1 MGIAACIVIPI
12 YNHKDAIGATVAHLA
27 VHGLPIFVVDDG
39 SDEPTQQV
47 LAALARQ
54 YAERLTLLRL
64 PHNGG
69 KGAAVMAGLRAA
81 RAAGYTH
88 ALQIDADGQHDAAD
102 VPRFID
108 AARTA
113 PGAVILGRPVY
124 DGSVPKARLY
134 GRYLTHVWVWIETL
148 SLTIRD
154 SMCGF
159 RLYPLALAC
168 ELIDSVRLPTR
179 MDFDIEIL
187 VRLYWRRAAFRS
199 IPTRVTYA
207 ADGVSHFDVLWDNVR
222 ISRSHTRLVFGMLW
236 RLPML
241 LAHKVMPRR
250 GVLVDEADG
259 EANGKAADKVAANAA
274 DTANTAN
281 AARDAA
287 GQPTGNSPR
296 KPADEPAQA
305 AAPEAWWRIA
315 ERGSH
320 LGMSLLALSC
330 KLFGRRFTALW
341 LHPIVAYFLLT
352 GRAARKASA
361 NYFRHLSAAA
371 SSADADTDTPQPGW
385 LSAYRHMLAFAQSGF
400 DKLAAWSGRVDAA
413 DVSFDDPSAFEALIA
428 SGKGA
433 LVIGAHLGNLEMTR
447 ALAVRGA
454 HAKVTAVVYTEHA
467 RRFNEVLAS
476 ANRDFARHLLEVGD
490 FGPETAVLMQQ
501 RIEAGELL
509 VIVGDRVPAREAGRT
524 TDAQFLGASAP
535 FAQGPYVLAHALG
548 CPVYLFFCL
557 KERDGYRMYFE
568 PFAERIEL
576 PRRERAQHLAAWA
589 QRYALRLEHYCRKA
603 PYQWFNFFDFW
614 ASPRRGANGRT

>member
-1 MGIAACIVIPI
+1 MKFAPCIVIPI
-12 YNHKDAIGATVAHLA
+12 YNHKDAIGATVARLA
-27 VHGLPIFVVDDG
+27 VHGLPICVVDDG
-39 SDEPTQQV
+39 SDEATQQV
-47 LAALARQ
+47 LTALAQQ
-54 YAERLTLLRL
+54 YAGQLTLLRL
-64 PHNGG
+64 PVNGG
-69 KGAAVMAGLRAA
+69 KGAAVMTGLRAA

-102 VPRFID
+102 VPRFIE
-108 AARTA
+108 AARA
-113 PGAVILGRPVY
+113 EPGAVILGRPVY
-124 DGSVPKARLY
+124 DESVPKSRLY

-168 ELIDSVRLPTR
+168 ELIDSVQLPTR

-187 VRLYWRRAAFRS
+187 VRLYWRRAAFHS

-207 ADGVSHFDVLWDNVR
+207 TDGVSHFDVLWDNVR

-250 GVLVDEADG
+250 PAI
-259 EANGKAADKVAANAA
+259 ANEPGK
-274 DTANTAN
+274 
-281 AARDAA
+281 
-287 GQPTGNSPR
+287 Q
-296 KPADEPAQA
+296 DEPGKQA
-305 AAPEAWWRIA
+305 EQGEQAEPGKQAEPREQSPQDWWRIA

-352 GRAARKASA
+352 GRAAREASS
-361 NYFRHLSAAA
+361 NYFTRLGQAAPHG
-371 SSADADTDTPQPGW
+371 DTPRPGW

-400 DKLAAWSGRVDAA
+400 DKLAAWSGRVNNTE
-413 DVSFDDPSAFEALIA
+413 VKFEDPAAFEALVA

-447 ALAVRGA
+447 ALATQGA
-454 HAKVTAVVYTEHA
+454 YAKVTAVVYTEHA
-467 RRFNEVLAS
+467 RRFNSVLAS
-476 ANRDFARHLLEVGD
+476 ANSQFARHLLEVSD
-490 FGPETAVLMQQ
+490 FGPETAMLMQE
-501 RIEAGELL
+501 RVDAGELL

-524 TDAQFLGASAP
+524 TEAQFLGSAAP

-557 KERDGYRMYFE
+557 KEHDGYRLYFE

-589 QRYALRLEHYCRKA
+589 QRYAARLEHYCRKA

-614 ASPRRGANGRT
+614 ASPKRGTHGRT

>member
-1 MGIAACIVIPI
+1 MRFAPCIVIPI

-39 SDEPTQQV
+39 SDAPTQQV
-47 LAALARQ
+47 LRALALQ
-54 YAERLTLLRL
+54 YQGQLTLLRL
-64 PHNGG
+64 PENGG

-88 ALQIDADGQHDAAD
+88 ALQIDADGQHDATD

-108 AARTA
+108 AARA
-113 PGAVILGRPVY
+113 EPGAVILGRPVY
-124 DGSVPKARLY
+124 DDTVPKSRLY

-148 SLTIRD
+148 SFAIRD

-159 RLYPLALAC
+159 RLYPLALVC
-168 ELIDSVRLPTR
+168 ELIDSVQLPTR

-187 VRLYWRRAAFRS
+187 VRLHWRRAAFRS

-250 GVLVDEADG
+250 GVLIDAQEQLGQPADQPTAALADG
-259 EANGKAADKVAANAA
+259 
-274 DTANTAN
+274 
-281 AARDAA
+281 
-287 GQPTGNSPR
+287 SP
-296 KPADEPAQA
+296 PQ
-305 AAPEAWWRIA
+305 AWWRIA

-320 LGMSLLALSC
+320 LGMRVLALSC

-352 GRAARKASA
+352 GRAARAASD
-361 NYFRHLSAAA
+361 NYFTHLGAVSAPG
-371 SSADADTDTPQPGW
+371 DTPRPGW
-385 LSAYRHMLAFAQSGF
+385 RSAYRHMLAFAQSGF
-400 DKLAAWSGRVDAA
+400 DKLAAWSGRVNQS
-413 DVSFDDPSAFEALIA
+413 DVTFDDPSAFDALIA

-433 LVIGAHLGNLEMTR
+433 LVIGAHLGNLEMMR
-447 ALAVRGA
+447 ALAVRGD

-476 ANRDFARHLLEVGD
+476 SNRDFARHLLEVGD

-501 RIEAGELL
+501 RIDAGELL

-589 QRYALRLEHYCRKA
+589 QRYATRLEHYCRKA

-614 ASPRRGANGRT
+614 ASPKRGTNGPS

>member
-1 MGIAACIVIPI
+1 MRFAPCIVIPI

-27 VHGLPIFVVDDG
+27 VHALPLFVVDDG

-47 LAALARQ
+47 LAALAQQ
-54 YAERLTLLRL
+54 YAGQLTLLRL
-64 PHNGG
+64 PENGG

-81 RAAGYTH
+81 RSAGYTH

-102 VPRFID
+102 VPRFLD
-108 AARTA
+108 AARA
-113 PGAVILGRPVY
+113 EPDAVILGRPVY
-124 DGSVPKARLY
+124 DDTVPKSRLY

-168 ELIDSVRLPTR
+168 ELIDSVKLPTR

-187 VRLYWRRAAFRS
+187 VRLHWLRAAFRS

-241 LAHKVMPRR
+241 LAHKLMPRR
-250 GVLVDEADG
+250 RASVADCAG
-259 EANGKAADKVAANAA
+259 EQQG
-274 DTANTAN
+274 
-281 AARDAA
+281 AR
-287 GQPTGNSPR
+287 P
-296 KPADEPAQA
+296 
-305 AAPEAWWRIA
+305 PEAWWRIA

-352 GRAARKASA
+352 GRAARDASA
-361 NYFRHLSAAA
+361 NYFRHLGTVAPSG
-371 SSADADTDTPQPGW
+371 DTPRPGW
-385 LSAYRHMLAFAQSGF
+385 RSAYRHMLAFAQSGF
-400 DKLAAWSGRVDAA
+400 DKLAAWTGRVNET

-433 LVIGAHLGNLEMTR
+433 LVIGAHLGNLEMVR

-467 RRFNEVLAS
+467 RRFNHVLAAS
-476 ANRDFARHLLEVGD
+476 NRDFARHLLEVGD
-490 FGPETAVLMQQ
+490 FGPQTAVLMQQ
-501 RIEAGELL
+501 RIDAGELL
-509 VIVGDRVPAREAGRT
+509 VIVGDRVPANEAGRT
-524 TDAQFLGASAP
+524 IDAQFLGASAP

-557 KERDGYRMYFE
+557 KERDRYRMYFE

-576 PRRERAQHLAAWA
+576 PRRERAQHLAGWA

-614 ASPRRGANGRT
+614 AGSKRGANGRP

>member
-1 MGIAACIVIPI
+1 MSFAPCIVIPI

-39 SDEPTQQV
+39 SDEATQQV

-54 YAERLTLLRL
+54 YAGQLTLLRL
-64 PHNGG
+64 PVNGG
-69 KGAAVMAGLRAA
+69 KGAAVMAGLRTA
-81 RAAGYTH
+81 RAANYTH

-102 VPRFID
+102 VPCFIE
-108 AARTA
+108 AARA
-113 PGAVILGRPVY
+113 EPAAVILGRPVY
-124 DGSVPKARLY
+124 DESVPKARLY

-168 ELIDSVRLPTR
+168 ELIDSVQLPTR

-187 VRLYWRRAAFRS
+187 VRLHWRRAAFRS

-207 ADGVSHFDVLWDNVR
+207 SDGVSHFDVLWDNVR

-236 RLPML
+236 RLPVL

-250 GVLVDEADG
+250 STVASVPG
-259 EANGKAADKVAANAA
+259 EQGE
-274 DTANTAN
+274 
-281 AARDAA
+281 
-287 GQPTGNSPR
+287 
-296 KPADEPAQA
+296 PAEPAEWLRPGEPGTPAEPDEPPAQD
-305 AAPEAWWRIA
+305 WWRIA

-330 KLFGRRFTALW
+330 KLFGCRFTALW

-352 GRAARKASA
+352 GRAAREASS
-361 NYFRHLSAAA
+361 NYFTRLGEVAPHGN
-371 SSADADTDTPQPGW
+371 TPRPGW

-400 DKLAAWSGRVDAA
+400 DKLAAWSGRVNNA
-413 DVSFDDPSAFEALIA
+413 DVEFEDPSAFKALVA

-447 ALAVRGA
+447 ALAAQGGY
-454 HAKVTAVVYTEHA
+454 AKVTAVVYTEHA
-467 RRFNEVLAS
+467 RRFNSVLAS
-476 ANRDFARHLLEVGD
+476 ANSQFARHLLEVSD
-490 FGPETAVLMQQ
+490 FGPETAMMMQE
-501 RIEAGELL
+501 RVDAGELL
-509 VIVGDRVPAREAGRT
+509 VIVGDRVPAHEAGRT
-524 TDAQFLGASAP
+524 TEAQFLGSTAS

-557 KERDGYRMYFE
+557 KEHDGYRLYFE

-576 PRRERAQHLAAWA
+576 PRRDRAQHLAAWA
-589 QRYALRLEHYCRKA
+589 QRYAARLEHYCRKA

-614 ASPRRGANGRT
+614 ASPKRGVHGRT

>member
-1 MGIAACIVIPI
+1 MDFAPCIVIPI
-12 YNHKDAIGATVAHLA
+12 YNHKDAIGATVADLA
-27 VHGLPIFVVDDG
+27 VHRLPIFIVDDG
-39 SDEPTQQV
+39 SDEATRQV
-47 LAALARQ
+47 LAALAHQ
-54 YAERLTLLRL
+54 YAAQLTLLRL
-64 PHNGG
+64 PVNGG

-81 RAAGYTH
+81 RDAGYTH
-88 ALQIDADGQHDAAD
+88 ALQIDADGQHDATD
-102 VPRFID
+102 VPRFVE
-108 AARTA
+108 AARA
-113 PGAVILGRPVY
+113 EPGAVILGRPVY

-168 ELIDSVRLPTR
+168 ELIDSVPLPTR

-187 VRLYWRRAAFRS
+187 VRLHWRRAAFRS

-207 ADGVSHFDVLWDNVR
+207 TDGVSHFDVLWDNVR

-241 LAHKVMPRR
+241 LAHKRMSRR
-250 GVLVDEADG
+250 
-259 EANGKAADKVAANAA
+259 AA
-274 DTANTAN
+274 
-281 AARDAA
+281 
-287 GQPTGNSPR
+287 
-296 KPADEPAQA
+296 PADAPREPNDASDVSDPNGQD
-305 AAPEAWWRIA
+305 WWRIA

-320 LGMSLLALSC
+320 LGMALLALSC

-352 GRAARKASA
+352 GRAAREASG
-361 NYFRHLSAAA
+361 NYFRHLGATAPHGE
-371 SSADADTDTPQPGW
+371 TPRPGW

-400 DKLAAWSGRVDAA
+400 DKLAAWSGRVDDA
-413 DVSFDDPSAFEALIA
+413 DVKFEDRSAFEALVA

-447 ALAVRGA
+447 ALAAQGG
-454 HAKVTAVVYTEHA
+454 HAKVTAVVYTGHA
-467 RRFNEVLAS
+467 RRFNSVLAS
-476 ANRDFARHLLEVGD
+476 ANSEFARHLLEVSD
-490 FGPETAVLMQQ
+490 FGPETAMLMQQ
-501 RIEAGELL
+501 RVDAGELL
-509 VIVGDRVPAREAGRT
+509 VIVGDRVPAHETGRT
-524 TDAQFLGASAP
+524 TDAQFLGARAP

-557 KERDGYRMYFE
+557 QERDGYHLYFE

-576 PRRERAQHLAAWA
+576 PRRERAQHLATWT
-589 QRYALRLEHYCRKA
+589 QRYAARLEHYCRKA

-614 ASPRRGANGRT
+614 ASPKRGANGRT

>member
-1 MGIAACIVIPI
+1 MNFAPCIVIPI
-12 YNHKDAIGATVAHLA
+12 YNHKDAIGATVANLA
-27 VHGLPIFVVDDG
+27 VQRLPIFVVDDG
-39 SDEPTQQV
+39 SDAATQQV
-47 LAALARQ
+47 LAALAQQ
-54 YAERLTLLRL
+54 YAGQLTLLRL
-64 PHNGG
+64 PVNGG

-81 RAAGYTH
+81 RDAGYTH
-88 ALQIDADGQHDAAD
+88 ALQIDADGQHDATD

-108 AARTA
+108 AARA
-113 PGAVILGRPVY
+113 EPGAVILGRPVY
-124 DGSVPKARLY
+124 DESVPKARLY

-168 ELIDSVRLPTR
+168 ELIDSVALPTR

-187 VRLYWRRAAFRS
+187 VRLHWRRAAFRS

-207 ADGVSHFDVLWDNVR
+207 ADGLSHFDVLWDNVR
-222 ISRSHTRLVFGMLW
+222 ISRSHTRLAFGMLW

-250 GVLVDEADG
+250 DAP
-259 EANGKAADKVAANAA
+259 AADMREPDERN
-274 DTANTAN
+274 
-281 AARDAA
+281 
-287 GQPTGNSPR
+287 GQREQHEQHERHERHEPR
-296 KPADEPAQA
+296 GQD
-305 AAPEAWWRIA
+305 WWRIA

-320 LGMSLLALSC
+320 LGMALLVLSC

-352 GRAARKASA
+352 GRAARKASG
-361 NYFRHLSAAA
+361 NYFTHLGASAPHGE
-371 SSADADTDTPQPGW
+371 TPRPGW

-400 DKLAAWSGRVDAA
+400 DKLAAWSGRVDDT
-413 DVSFDDPSAFEALIA
+413 DVKFEDRSAFEALIA

-447 ALAVRGA
+447 ALAVQGA

-467 RRFNEVLAS
+467 RRFNSVLAS
-476 ANRDFARHLLEVGD
+476 ANSEFARHLLEIGD
-490 FGPETAVLMQQ
+490 FGPETAMMMQE
-501 RIEAGELL
+501 RVDAGELL
-509 VIVGDRVPAREAGRT
+509 VIVGDRVPAHEAGRT
-524 TDAQFLGASAP
+524 TDAHFLGVRAP

-557 KERDGYRMYFE
+557 KERDGYRLYFE

-589 QRYALRLEHYCRKA
+589 QRYAARLEHYCRKA

-614 ASPRRGANGRT
+614 AGSKRGANGRT

>member
-1 MGIAACIVIPI
+1 MTFAPCIVIPI
-12 YNHKDAIGATVAHLA
+12 YNHKDAIGASVAHLA

-39 SDEPTQQV
+39 SDAPTQRV
-47 LAALARQ
+47 LAALALQ
-54 YAERLTLLRL
+54 YAQQMTLLRL
-64 PHNGG
+64 RANGG

-88 ALQIDADGQHDAAD
+88 ALQIDADGQHDATD

-108 AARTA
+108 AARA
-113 PGAVILGRPVY
+113 EPGAVILGRPVY
-124 DGSVPKARLY
+124 DDSVPKARLY

-148 SLTIRD
+148 SPTIRD

-250 GVLVDEADG
+250 GAVAD
-259 EANGKAADKVAANAA
+259 
-274 DTANTAN
+274 DTD
-281 AARDAA
+281 AR
-287 GQPTGNSPR
+287 Q
-296 KPADEPAQA
+296 
-305 AAPEAWWRIA
+305 PEAWWRIA
-315 ERGSH
+315 ERGSR

-341 LHPIVAYFLLT
+341 LHPVVAYFLLT
-352 GRAARKASA
+352 GRVARAASD
-361 NYFRHLSAAA
+361 NYFMRLNAAA
-371 SSADADTDTPQPGW
+371 PGANTPRPGW
-385 LSAYRHMLAFAQSGF
+385 LTAYRHMLAFAQSSF
-400 DKLAAWSGRVDAA
+400 DKLAAWTGRVDDT
-413 DVSFDDPSAFEALIA
+413 DVTFDDPSAFEALIA

-433 LVIGAHLGNLEMTR
+433 LVIGAHLGNLEMMR
-447 ALAVRGA
+447 ALAVRGDR
-454 HAKVTAVVYTEHA
+454 AKVTAVVYTGHA
-467 RRFNEVLAS
+467 RRFNQVLAS
-476 ANRDFARHLLEVGD
+476 SHRDFARHLLEVGD

-501 RIEAGELL
+501 RIDAGELL

-557 KERDGYRMYFE
+557 KEGGGYRMYFE

-576 PRRERAQHLAAWA
+576 PRGERAQHLAAWA

-614 ASPRRGANGRT
+614 ASSKRGANGRT

>member
-1 MGIAACIVIPI
+1 MSRFAACIVIPI
-12 YNHKDAIGATVAHLA
+12 YNHKDAIGATVARLA
-27 VHGLPIFVVDDG
+27 VHRLPIFVVDDG
-39 SDEPTQQV
+39 SDEPTRQV
-47 LAALARQ
+47 LAALAQQ
-54 YAERLTLLRL
+54 YAAQLTLLRL
-64 PHNGG
+64 PVNGG

-81 RAAGYTH
+81 RDAGYTH

-102 VPRFID
+102 VPRFVD
-108 AARTA
+108 AARA
-113 PGAVILGRPVY
+113 EPGAVILGRPVY
-124 DGSVPKARLY
+124 DESVPKARLY

-159 RLYPLALAC
+159 RLYPLSLAC

-187 VRLYWRRAAFRS
+187 VRLHWRRAAFRS
-199 IPTRVTYA
+199 IPTCVTYA

-250 GVLVDEADG
+250 AALAEQPGEPGEPNEAA
-259 EANGKAADKVAANAA
+259 EPNG
-274 DTANTAN
+274 
-281 AARDAA
+281 
-287 GQPTGNSPR
+287 QH
-296 KPADEPAQA
+296 
-305 AAPEAWWRIA
+305 WWRVA

-320 LGMSLLALSC
+320 LGMALLALSC

-341 LHPIVAYFLLT
+341 LHPVVAYFLLT
-352 GRAARKASA
+352 GRAAREASA
-361 NYFRHLSAAA
+361 DYFRHLGAAA
-371 SSADADTDTPQPGW
+371 PQGETPRPGW

-413 DVSFDDPSAFEALIA
+413 DVTFDDRSAFEALVA

-447 ALAVRGA
+447 ALATHGA

-467 RRFNEVLAS
+467 RRFNSVLAS
-476 ANRDFARHLLEVGD
+476 ANSDFARHLLEVGD

-501 RIEAGELL
+501 RVDAGELL
-509 VIVGDRVPAREAGRT
+509 VIVGDRVPAHEAGRT

-557 KERDGYRMYFE
+557 KEHDGYHLYFE

-576 PRRERAQHLAAWA
+576 PRRERAQHLATWA
-589 QRYALRLEHYCRKA
+589 QRYAARLEHYCRKA

-614 ASPRRGANGRT
+614 ASPKRGANGRT

>member
-1 MGIAACIVIPI
+1 MTFAPCIVIPI
-12 YNHKDAIGATVAHLA
+12 YNHKDAIGASVAHLA

-39 SDEPTQQV
+39 SDAPTQLV
-47 LAALARQ
+47 LTALALQ
-54 YAERLTLLRL
+54 YAQQMTLLRL
-64 PHNGG
+64 PANGG

-88 ALQIDADGQHDAAD
+88 ALQIDADGQHDATD

-108 AARTA
+108 AARA
-113 PGAVILGRPVY
+113 EPGAVILGRPVY
-124 DGSVPKARLY
+124 DDSVPKARLY

-241 LAHKVMPRR
+241 LAHKLMPRR
-250 GVLVDEADG
+250 GALAAAADEA
-259 EANGKAADKVAANAA
+259 
-274 DTANTAN
+274 
-281 AARDAA
+281 R
-287 GQPTGNSPR
+287 
-296 KPADEPAQA
+296 
-305 AAPEAWWRIA
+305 PEAWWRIA
-315 ERGSH
+315 ERGSR

-341 LHPIVAYFLLT
+341 LHPVVAYFLLT
-352 GRAARKASA
+352 GRAARAASD
-361 NYFRHLSAAA
+361 NYFAHLSAVAP
-371 SSADADTDTPQPGW
+371 SADTPRPGW

-400 DKLAAWSGRVDAA
+400 DKLAAWTGRVDDT
-413 DVSFDDPSAFEALIA
+413 DVTFDDPAAFEALIA

-433 LVIGAHLGNLEMTR
+433 LVIGAHLGNLEMMR
-447 ALAVRGA
+447 ALAIRGE
-454 HAKVTAVVYTEHA
+454 HAKVTAVVYTGHA

-476 ANRDFARHLLEVGD
+476 SNRDFARHLLEVGD

-501 RIEAGELL
+501 RIDAGELL

-614 ASPRRGANGRT
+614 ASPERGANGRP

>member
-1 MGIAACIVIPI
+1 MSRFAACIVVPI
-12 YNHKDAIGATVAHLA
+12 YNHKDAIGATVAGLA
-27 VHGLPIFVVDDG
+27 VHRLPIFVVDDG
-39 SDEPTQQV
+39 SDDPTRQV
-47 LAALARQ
+47 LAGIAQQ
-54 YAERLTLLRL
+54 YGAQLTLLRL
-64 PHNGG
+64 PVNGG

-81 RAAGYTH
+81 REAGYTH
-88 ALQIDADGQHDAAD
+88 ALQIDADGQHDATD

-108 AARTA
+108 AARA
-113 PGAVILGRPVY
+113 EPDAVILGRPVY
-124 DGSVPKARLY
+124 DESVPKARLY
-134 GRYLTHVWVWIETL
+134 GRYVTHVWVWIETL

-168 ELIDSVRLPTR
+168 KLIDGVRLPTR

-187 VRLYWRRAAFRS
+187 VRLHWRRTAFRF
-199 IPTRVTYA
+199 IATRVTYA

-250 GVLVDEADG
+250 
-259 EANGKAADKVAANAA
+259 
-274 DTANTAN
+274 
-281 AARDAA
+281 
-287 GQPTGNSPR
+287 
-296 KPADEPAQA
+296 
-305 AAPEAWWRIA
+305 AAPAEQPRAPNEPRERSKADQPDQPDRHAEPSGQHWWRIA

-320 LGMSLLALSC
+320 LGMALLALSC

-341 LHPIVAYFLLT
+341 LHPVVAYFLLT
-352 GRAARKASA
+352 GAAAREASA
-361 NYFRHLSAAA
+361 DYFRHLRAAEPQGG
-371 SSADADTDTPQPGW
+371 TPRPGW
-385 LSAYRHMLAFAQSGF
+385 LSAYRHMLAFAHSGF
-400 DKLAAWSGRVDAA
+400 DKLAAWSGRVNDA
-413 DVSFDDPSAFEALIA
+413 DVKFEDRSAFEAWVA

-447 ALAVRGA
+447 ALAAHGA
-454 HAKVTAVVYTEHA
+454 HAKVTAVVYTGHA
-467 RRFNEVLAS
+467 RRFNRVLAS
-476 ANRDFARHLLEVGD
+476 ASSAFTRHLLEVAD
-490 FGPETAVLMQQ
+490 FGPDTAMLMQQ
-501 RIEAGELL
+501 RVDAGELL
-509 VIVGDRVPAREAGRT
+509 VIVGDRVPPHEAGRT

-557 KERDGYRMYFE
+557 KEHDGYHLYFE

-576 PRRERAQHLAAWA
+576 PRRERAQHLATWA
-589 QRYALRLEHYCRKA
+589 QRYATRLEHYCRKA

-614 ASPRRGANGRT
+614 AGTKRGGHGRT